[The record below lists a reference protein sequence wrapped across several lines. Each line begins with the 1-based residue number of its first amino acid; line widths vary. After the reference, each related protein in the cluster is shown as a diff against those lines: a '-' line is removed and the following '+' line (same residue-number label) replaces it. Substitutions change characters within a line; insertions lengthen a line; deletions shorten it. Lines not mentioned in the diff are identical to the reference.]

1 MGLHFDLSYWIAR
14 GLRTRMKPH
23 RLKSVLPNLL
33 ETIRTV
39 EWMKQV
45 ARQARAEG
53 RPAGLVPTMGALHA
67 GHLSL
72 VSAALAECQ
81 PVIAS
86 IFVNPSQFGPREDF
100 QKYPR
105 TFEADSAKLEDAGVD
120 YLFAPEAAE
129 IYPPGFRTW
138 VNVEGLS
145 DRLEG
150 RARKGHF
157 RGVTTVV
164 LKLLEI
170 VQPQKAFFGR
180 KDAQQ
185 ARIIRQM
192 ARDLHLDSEIVVCPI
207 VREADGLAMS
217 SRNTYLNPKERRA
230 ATILFRALDEART
243 AISHGE
249 RDALRLTAAIR
260 ELLRAEPLA
269 EPEYVELVDAE
280 TLEAVTRLRGACLA
294 LLAVRVG
301 AVRLIDNLLIEQHE
315 EDFHSTL

>member
-1 MGLHFDLSYWIAR
+1 MGFCLCKIQPPQTEVCA
-14 GLRTRMKPH
+14 TKP
-23 RLKSVLPNLL
+23 L
-33 ETIRTV
+33 ETIHTI

-53 RPAGLVPTMGALHA
+53 RPVGFVPTMGALHA

-72 VSAALAECQ
+72 VRTALAECQ

-86 IFVNPSQFGPREDF
+86 IFVNPTQFGPSEDF

-105 TFEADSAKLEDAGVD
+105 TFADDSRKLEDAGVQ
-120 YLFAPEAAE
+120 YLFAPEASE

-150 RARKGHF
+150 RVRKGHF
-157 RGVTTVV
+157 RGVSTVV

-217 SRNTYLNPKERRA
+217 SRNAYLNPEERRA
-230 ATILFRALDEART
+230 ASILYRALDGARRSV
-243 AISHGE
+243 ARGE
-249 RDALRLTAAIR
+249 RDAMRLAAAIR
-260 ELLRAEPLA
+260 ETLRSEPLA
-269 EPEYVELVDAE
+269 EPDYVELVDAD
-280 TLEAVTRLRGACLA
+280 TLEQVTRLRGACLA
-294 LLAVRVG
+294 LLAVRIG
-301 AVRLIDNLLIEQHE
+301 PVRLLDNLLIEE
-315 EDFHSTL
+315 EGAGFVAML